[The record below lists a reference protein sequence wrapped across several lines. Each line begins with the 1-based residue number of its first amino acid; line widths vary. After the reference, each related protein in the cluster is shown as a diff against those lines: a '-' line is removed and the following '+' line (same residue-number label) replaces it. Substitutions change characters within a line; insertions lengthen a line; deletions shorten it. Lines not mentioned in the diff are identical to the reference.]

1 MQGKTFTARESEV
14 LKTIDTIIK
23 VCNEHS
29 TLLPFVPKFEEKF
42 QALKTKRSE
51 VAAFSIDKHQAKS
64 NQSAIVSDVD
74 TEKGTLAT
82 YVSEKIGAF
91 MEFAKETNDAKLS
104 NMIPNMLLTKL
115 KSQKPLDMVTNVLSF
130 VETAN
135 KLDFTVAEQYGIKK
149 SWLQNV
155 ADKTHTYNNLLPQQN
170 ATKQNKPKATGNLKT
185 KIKELGLIK
194 TSMDNLIGVFKEE
207 HADFFNSY
215 TTSKSIYRPPSKNNN
230 KEQTLLEKQR
240 TTPKKR
246 GSATK
251 KVNDTAANPGDT
263 PDTTNPT
270 L

>member
-29 TLLPFVPKFEEKF
+29 VLLPFVPKFEEKF

-170 ATKQNKPKATGNLKT
+170 ATKQFMIITPTYC
-185 KIKELGLIK
+185 ELQQSACQQFWAVLMQLRICLMTICIIK
-194 TSMDNLIGVFKEE
+194 TMNLLTE
-207 HADFFNSY
+207 
-215 TTSKSIYRPPSKNNN
+215 
-230 KEQTLLEKQR
+230 
-240 TTPKKR
+240 
-246 GSATK
+246 
-251 KVNDTAANPGDT
+251 
-263 PDTTNPT
+263 
-270 L
+270 